1 MFHPQQHFTV
11 TKCLHELFSE
21 QARRTPQAT
30 ALSFAGEQLSYAEL
44 DRRSSLVACR
54 LRRWG
59 VGCEQLVG
67 LLCEP
72 SLELV
77 VGMLGILKA
86 GGAYLPIDARHP
98 AERVRTVLADS
109 GLRVLLTQA
118 ALAERLLEYP
128 EQILCLDTEWADI
141 EKEETVELEVGVLP
155 SHLAYIIYT
164 SGSTGKPKGVMVT
177 HANVARLLAAT
188 QGDYGFDSRDTW
200 TLFHSPAFDFSV
212 WEVWGALL
220 TGGRLVVVPYV
231 VSRSP
236 EVFYRLLAQE
246 SVTVLNQTP
255 SAFRLLNE
263 VEESAENLEPL
274 SLRQVIFGGEALEM
288 RSLRGWFERHGDEQ
302 PRLVNMYGITETTVH
317 VTYRPLSLA
326 DLGRASVIGEAIE
339 DLQVYLLDGHGEP
352 VPSGVSGEMFVGG
365 AGVARGYLGRP
376 ELTAERFVPDPFS
389 ADPGARLYRS
399 GDLARRLPN
408 GELEYLGR
416 ADRQVKI
423 RGFRI
428 ELGEIEAA
436 LLAHAEVREAVVIVR
451 EDTPDDKKLVA
462 YISAPEANSRTS
474 YRLRKDLRERLP
486 EYMVPSAFVFLN
498 HLPLT
503 PNGKVDVRAL
513 AAMGSNG
520 APDTPAR
527 PAASVA
533 DLHNWILG
541 P

>member
-1 MFHPQQHFTV
+1 MSHPQQHFTV

-21 QARRTPQAT
+21 QARRTPEAT

-44 DRRSSLVACR
+44 DRRSSLLARR

-118 ALAERLLEYP
+118 SLAERLLEYP
-128 EQILCLDTEWADI
+128 EQILCLDTEWAEI
-141 EKEETVELEVGVLP
+141 EEETAELEVGVLP
-155 SHLAYIIYT
+155 SQLAYIIYT

-188 QGDYGFDSRDTW
+188 QGGYGFDSQDTW

-236 EVFYRLLAQE
+236 EVFYRLLGQE

-274 SLRQVIFGGEALEM
+274 SLRLVIFGGEALEM

-339 DLQVYLLDGHGEP
+339 DLQVYVLDGHGQP
-352 VPSGVSGEMFVGG
+352 APLGVSGELFVGG

-389 ADPGARLYRS
+389 AEPGARLYRS
-399 GDLARRLPN
+399 GDLARRLPD

-416 ADRQVKI
+416 GDRQVKI

-436 LLAHAEVREAVVIVR
+436 LLAHAEVREAVVTVR

-486 EYMVPSAFVFLN
+486 EYMVPSTFVFLN
-498 HLPLT
+498 RLPLT

-513 AAMGSNG
+513 AALKSEA
-520 APDTPAR
+520 APVRRAT
-527 PAASVA
+527 ASVA
-533 DLHNWILG
+533 DLQNWILG